1 MQEVRLVLSIVWLKT
16 KMSITWKTIVWLKTK
31 MSITWKTR
39 RVDIILYYETETQKP
54 ANTT

>member
-16 KMSITWKTIVWLKTK
+16 KMSIAWKTIVWLKTK

-39 RVDIILYYETETQKP
+39 HVDIILYYETETQKP